1 MAENVVGIIYNIN
14 MNSNF
19 FTCIMFVKFERKNQI
34 QEQFKLR
41 YLL

>member
-1 MAENVVGIIYNIN
+1 MAENEVGIIYIIN

-19 FTCIMFVKFERKNQI
+19 FIMFVKFERKNQI

>member
-1 MAENVVGIIYNIN
+1 MAENVVGVIYIIN

-19 FTCIMFVKFERKNQI
+19 FIMFVKCERKNQI

>member
-1 MAENVVGIIYNIN
+1 MAENMVGIIYIIN
-14 MNSNF
+14 MNSKF
-19 FTCIMFVKFERKNQI
+19 FIMFVKFERKNQI

>member
-1 MAENVVGIIYNIN
+1 MAENVVGIIYIIN

-19 FTCIMFVKFERKNQI
+19 FIMFVKFERKNHI